1 MVTII
6 SPVRLA
12 DCCKFISFLR
22 RQKTYHSTYLAMR
35 QKHLL
40 SFVFLLF
47 FGIVKGQNQ
56 PDPPNILWIVSEDN
70 SPLLGCYGDEFA
82 ITPNLDRFAKEGV
95 LYENAFATAPVC
107 APSRSTLITGVYPPS
122 MGTHHMRSSNAIP
135 GFIKFFPRYL
145 REAGY
150 YCTNNVKKDYNT
162 IDQEVAWDESSD
174 SATYRNRPT
183 GKPFFAVFNVTT
195 SHESSV
201 HEPIERLVHD
211 RRKVPIP
218 AYHPRTP
225 EMEHDWAQYYD
236 QVTMMDAQVGKV
248 LQELEE
254 QGLADNTIVFY
265 YSDHGGVLGR
275 SKRYMYESGLHIPL
289 IIRFPEKYQSLA
301 SGEANTRTD
310 RLVTFVDF
318 APTVLSL
325 AGIPVPEYM
334 QGRAFGG
341 EQEQAPREYAYGFR
355 GRMDEV
361 YDLSR
366 SVRDKQF
373 RYIRNYMPHRIYGQ
387 YLEYLWRAPSM
398 RSWEAAYR
406 TGALNEAQSAF
417 WERKPPEELYD
428 VTQDPDNVHNLANDP
443 QYQADLQ
450 RLRAANNEW
459 ARSIHDAGFLPEAE
473 IIARAQQQSATI
485 YEVVREPELPLDR
498 IIETAELASAEDST
512 NLDELTKRLD
522 DQESAVRYWAATGC
536 AILGKQAVSAHADL
550 EKHLDDPSPSVAV
563 ASAEALYYLGDKE
576 KSIATLSRALQNEQ
590 EMTRVH
596 ALNVL
601 KLIGEDARPAL
612 ASAKALVAS
621 RDPEDNS
628 YDMRAALRLI
638 ELLESPGR

>member
-1 MVTII
+1 MLNL
-6 SPVRLA
+6 R
-12 DCCKFISFLR
+12 FL
-22 RQKTYHSTYLAMR
+22 SCA
-35 QKHLL
+35 LL
-40 SFVFLLF
+40 LICL
-47 FGIVKGQNQ
+47 GAAKAQDL
-56 PDPPNILWIVSEDN
+56 PPPNILWIVSEDN
-70 SPLLGCYGDEFA
+70 SPLLGSYGDEFA
-82 ITPNLDRFAKEGV
+82 ITPNIDRLATEGV

-122 MGTHHMRSSNAIP
+122 MGTQHMRSNNPIP
-135 GFIKFFPRYL
+135 KFIKFFPRYL

-162 IDQEVAWDESSD
+162 IDQEEAWDESSD
-174 SATYRNRPT
+174 SATYRNRPD
-183 GKPFFAVFNVTT
+183 GKPFFAIFNFTT
-195 SHESSV
+195 SHESSI

-211 RRKVPIP
+211 RKKVPIP

-289 IIRFPEKYQSLA
+289 VIRFPEKYRSLA

-334 QGRAFGG
+334 QGKAFLG
-341 EQEQAPREYAYGFR
+341 EQEQSPREYAYGFR

-361 YDLSR
+361 YDISR
-366 SVRDKQF
+366 SVRDKRF
-373 RYIRNYMPHRIYGQ
+373 RYTRNYMPHRIYGQ

-398 RSWEAAYR
+398 RSWEAAYQA
-406 TGALNEAQSAF
+406 GELNEAQSAF

-428 VTQDPDNVHNLANDP
+428 IMQDPDNVHNLVADP
-443 QYQADLQ
+443 QYQSDLQ
-450 RLRAANNEW
+450 RLRQANGEW
-459 ARSIHDAGFLPEAE
+459 VRSIHDAGFLPEAE
-473 IIARAQQQSATI
+473 MIARAEERDGTI
-485 YEVVREPELPLDR
+485 YELVRNPKLPLDY
-498 IIETAELASAEDST
+498 IIETAEVASLEDSAH
-512 NLDELTKRLD
+512 LDTLVERLD
-522 DQESAVRYWAATGC
+522 DDESAVRYWAATGC
-536 AILGKQAVSAHADL
+536 AILGEQAEPARSKL

-563 ASAEALYYLGDKE
+563 ASAEALYYLGNKE
-576 KSIATLSRALQNEQ
+576 QSVATLTRVLKSDQ
-590 EMTRVH
+590 EMARVH

-612 ASAKALVAS
+612 ATTKELVDS
-621 RDPEDNS
+621 KDPEDNS
-628 YDMRAALRLI
+628 YDTRAALRLI
-638 ELLESPGR
+638 EILESPGK